1 VAAIS
6 FLQAVRLAAT
16 PPAEPADPRPDESS
30 PQALGST
37 AASFAGS
44 APSNRQGGEQQMA
57 FAEWMAGGAGRTLR
71 VLAGLILI
79 GIGIYVQ
86 GIWGVVIAVVGV
98 IPVLAGVFN
107 VCLIAPAL
115 GAPFRGRRLA

>member
-1 VAAIS
+1 
-6 FLQAVRLAAT
+6 
-16 PPAEPADPRPDESS
+16 
-30 PQALGST
+30 
-37 AASFAGS
+37 
-44 APSNRQGGEQQMA
+44 MA

-79 GIGIYVQ
+79 GIGIYVH